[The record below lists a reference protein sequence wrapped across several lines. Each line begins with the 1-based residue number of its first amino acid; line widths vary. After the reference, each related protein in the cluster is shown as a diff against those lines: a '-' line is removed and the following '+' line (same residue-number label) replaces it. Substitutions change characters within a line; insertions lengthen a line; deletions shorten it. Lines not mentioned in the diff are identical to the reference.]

1 MINENTEREKRRFE
15 LIGERYDKLDEQIQ
29 HVNTLIDTVRN
40 TRTVW
45 KPKVGETY
53 AVHVNSIDQ
62 TL

>member
-29 HVNTLIDTVRN
+29 HVNTLIDTVCIR
-40 TRTVW
+40 VW
-45 KPKVGETY
+45 KPKVGETC